1 MLNSIRKRDSLY
13 KKLIKTKKESPSYNR
28 KKEALNT
35 HNAILKKLLRK
46 TKCDYYTNE
55 FQCFTND
62 CKTTWKLLNEI
73 TGRKSKKSD
82 LPSYF
87 KKTISTKDFE
97 KLEIKLKD
105 DQTIAN
111 EFNAYF
117 ANVGTSLSSK
127 IKYDGDKKVSSYLK
141 SIIEGRFQ
149 FTLVSDKDVLEII
162 GRLEPKTS
170 QGYDNI
176 SSKLIIQLSP
186 IIHPIIRIAI
196 NQSLVNG
203 IFPTKCKIALVTP
216 IYKGKNSD
224 PHEFQNYRQ
233 YHYCPQ

>member
-1 MLNSIRKRDSLY
+1 MHFS
-13 KKLIKTKKESPSYNR
+13 KKESPSYTR
-28 KKEALNT
+28 KRDTLNT
-35 HNAILKKLLRK
+35 HNAILKKILRK
-46 TKCDYYTNE
+46 TKRDYYANE
-55 FQCFTND
+55 FQRFTND

-73 TGRKSKKSD
+73 TGRKSKKSE

-97 KLEIKLKD
+97 NLEIKLED

-117 ANVGTSLSSK
+117 ANVGSSLASK
-127 IKYDGDKKVSSYLK
+127 IKLDGDKTVSSYLK
-141 SIIEGRFQ
+141 AIIEGRFQ
-149 FTLVSDKDVLEII
+149 FTLVSDEDVLDII

-170 QGYDNI
+170 KGYDNI
-176 SSKLIIQLSP
+176 SSKLMIQLSP
-186 IIHPIIRIAI
+186 IIHPIIRLAI

-203 IFPTKCKIALVTP
+203 IFPTNWKIALVTP
-216 IYKGKNSD
+216 IYKEKILIHMSFTITG
-224 PHEFQNYRQ
+224 Q